1 MSADESRLRE
11 TPLAAW
17 HRDHGGRMVPFGG
30 WSMPVQ
36 YGSIVEEHRATR
48 SHCGLF
54 DVSHMGRLTVAGA
67 GARDWLESTLTR
79 SVAGLSAGR
88 ARYTL
93 VTDEGGPRGLR
104 VLDDALVACEGDTL
118 FQLVV
123 NAANRERV
131 VESLAARL
139 PANASLE
146 DRTGQTAMIAVQG
159 PQAVG
164 IVAGLCEPR
173 QREAITAMPV
183 YRTGRAELAGVDAAV
198 SRTGYTGE
206 DGFELVVDADCA
218 TRVWEALVS
227 AGGRPCGLGARDT
240 LRLEAGMPLYG
251 HELVESSDPFAV
263 GLGFAVNLEG
273 REFPGRKTLAEL
285 SATARATRWS
295 PRPLPRPGRSG
306 SSPAAASPPAS
317 RPRWRWRCS
326 TCRGPMPAAKWPSR
340 SVAAVSRPGSSLSP
354 STAGKPERLRRD
366 CGILPA
372 TVGLDRLPCCHA
384 ATRSRGRIRR

>member
-183 YRTGRAELAGVDAAV
+183 YRTGRAELAGVDAAG

-285 SATARATRWS
+285 SATGPTRRRVGLILASRRPAREGYPVVASAAAQAGEIGVVTSGSFAPSLEASVAMAMLDVSRADAGGEVAVEIRGS
-295 PRPLPRPGRSG
+295 REPARIVPLPFY
-306 SSPAAASPPAS
+306 
-317 RPRWRWRCS
+317 
-326 TCRGPMPAAKWPSR
+326 
-340 SVAAVSRPGSSLSP
+340 
-354 STAGKPERLRRD
+354 RRK
-366 CGILPA
+366 
-372 TVGLDRLPCCHA
+372 T
-384 ATRSRGRIRR
+384 